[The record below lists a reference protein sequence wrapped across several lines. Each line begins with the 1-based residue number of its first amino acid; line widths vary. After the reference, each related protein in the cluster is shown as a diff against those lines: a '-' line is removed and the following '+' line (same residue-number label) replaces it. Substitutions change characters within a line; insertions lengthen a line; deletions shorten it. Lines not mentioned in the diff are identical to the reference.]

1 MCYDSGMNEKTYTL
15 VVDVATKRPGCVLL
29 QAGMGGDNHL
39 VSELFDTDD
48 WVLAP
53 TEKMA
58 MVTGTRQQW
67 ERHAELLRLRRNTK
81 DET

>member
-1 MCYDSGMNEKTYTL
+1 MRNPDETFDL

-29 QAGMGGDNHL
+29 QAGYGCNSSL

-53 TEKMA
+53 TAEMA
-58 MVTGTRQQW
+58 VVNGTYEQW
-67 ERHAELLRLRRNTK
+67 KGHAAKLRSKRSVK
-81 DET
+81 